1 MHCLTVFSLSQDRI
15 VVQPAESN
23 TSADG
28 TTDWIVRDIDLFTT
42 TVIYAYTNE
51 IATLSNGS
59 IANSRVMNGSRSL
72 PALLYVTLRFGIDV
86 TYEQLEVFK
95 EALNRYVVARPREWA
110 RLWDVRNTAVSA
122 DQGFVE
128 FLVIAEH
135 RDNWQNLDGLLA
147 SRGSIRRFCHE
158 LAKQLDMRYVSP
170 PLPVDLR
177 INDAATLLG
186 ASSSAQQT
194 GEVSDY
200 LADRE
205 ELIQTLIRNRR

>member
-1 MHCLTVFSLSQDRI
+1 
-15 VVQPAESN
+15 
-23 TSADG
+23 
-28 TTDWIVRDIDLFTT
+28 
-42 TVIYAYTNE
+42 
-51 IATLSNGS
+51 
-59 IANSRVMNGSRSL
+59 MNGARSL

-95 EALNRYVVARPREWA
+95 EALNQYVVTRPREWA
-110 RLWDVRNTAVSA
+110 RLWDVRNVAMSA
-122 DQGFVE
+122 DRGFVE

-177 INDAATLLG
+177 INDAAALLG
-186 ASSSAQQT
+186 RTSSSQHT
-194 GEVSDY
+194 GEDADQ
-200 LADRE
+200 LAERD
-205 ELIQTLIRNRR
+205 ELIQSLIRNRR